1 MDCSVSELWNN
12 LSFYRIMEGLES
24 MKVLLCFIYNDDFD
38 LELVLKIKFGVVF
51 FYYKEFKNSK

>member
-24 MKVLLCFIYNDDFD
+24 MKVLLCFIYND
-38 LELVLKIKFGVVF
+38 VGV
-51 FYYKEFKNSK
+51 ESILI